1 VPVRPSHALA
11 ALLICCTAQAQGPD
25 TLIFGTTH
33 ASGSA
38 AYNYAVEYLQDLC
51 AEIHQRCQLQSLPG
65 RRGAAMLADGSIAGE
80 LGRVKEYKEL
90 HPEYQRVEEPFIIL
104 RIYMFTRANRPEVNS
119 WDEVERK
126 VRTVSY
132 QRGVYY
138 YQKRL
143 EALKP
148 AVQPHDVQTV
158 TACLQMVLNGRDQ
171 ACVFDDGALAPEARA
186 LLPQGRL
193 GKPLNELP
201 LHLYLGKDYAVMEPA
216 ITGAVKRLN
225 AQGLRTRLHKKYF
238 ISP

>member
-1 VPVRPSHALA
+1 MPVRPSHALA
-11 ALLICCTAQAQGPD
+11 ALFICCTAQAQGPD

-33 ASGSA
+33 ERASSA
-38 AYNYAVEYLQDLC
+38 YGYAAEYLQNLC
-51 AEIHQRCQLQSLPG
+51 VEIHQRCQLQSLPG
-65 RRGAAMLADGSIAGE
+65 RRGAAMLADGSIVGE

-104 RIYMFTRANRPEVNS
+104 RTYMFTRANRPEINS
-119 WDEVERK
+119 WEEVESK
-126 VRTVSY
+126 LLTVSY

-148 AVQPHDVQTV
+148 AVKPHDVQTV
-158 TACLQMVLNGRDQ
+158 AACLQMVLNGRDQ
-171 ACVFDDGALAPEARA
+171 ACVFDDGALGPEARA

-193 GKPLNELP
+193 GKPLNELS
-201 LHLYLGKDYAVMEPA
+201 LHIYLGKDYAVMAPA
-216 ITGAVKRLN
+216 ISEAVRRLN
-225 AQGLRTRLHKKYF
+225 AQGLRARLHKKYF

>member
-1 VPVRPSHALA
+1 MPLRPRHALA
-11 ALLICCTAQAQGPD
+11 ALLMCCTARAQGPD

-33 ASGSA
+33 ERGSDA
-38 AYNYAVEYLQDLC
+38 FNYTTEYLRALC
-51 AEIHQRCQLQSLPG
+51 AEIQQRCQLQSLPG
-65 RRGAAMLADGSIAGE
+65 RRGAAMLADGSIVGE
-80 LGRVKEYKEL
+80 LGRVREYKEL
-90 HPEYQRVEEPFIIL
+90 HPEYHRVEEPFIIL
-104 RIYMFTRANRPEVNS
+104 RIYMFTRANRPEINS

-126 VRTVSY
+126 VGTVSY

-171 ACVFDDGALAPEARA
+171 ACVFDDGALAAEARA

-201 LHLYLGKDYAVMEPA
+201 LHLYLGKDHTVLAPA
-216 ITGAVKRLN
+216 ITEAVKRLN